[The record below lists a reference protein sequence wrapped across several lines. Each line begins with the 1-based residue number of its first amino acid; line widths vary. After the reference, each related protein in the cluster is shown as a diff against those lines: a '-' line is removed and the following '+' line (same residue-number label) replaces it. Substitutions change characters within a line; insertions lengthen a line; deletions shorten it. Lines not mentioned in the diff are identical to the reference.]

1 MCSATS
7 SPISRWRGW
16 ILVSVALSEIR
27 AIAPQRRMARGW
39 RFLRALMAKP
49 TGAAALLLVATIV
62 LVGLAAPLIAP
73 YDPTAI
79 DIAHRLQSSSV
90 AHWLGTDQLGRDVL
104 SRLIFGTRTALSAAA
119 GALGI
124 SLTLGLALGLIAG
137 YGPKALD
144 QACLLLFD
152 SVMSLPT
159 IIFALALVTLLGP
172 GVLTVVVAVVLFTT
186 PGYARVTRSQTI
198 VLKRADYVLAARAI
212 GASPLRILLL
222 HILPN
227 LIGPLVVLTC
237 MDVTTVITIE
247 SGLSFIGLGAQP
259 PTPSWGA
266 MVADGR
272 DLLRA
277 APWVSFAPGVA
288 IGIAVLGFNLVGD
301 ALREAYDPR
310 LRTER

>member
-1 MCSATS
+1 
-7 SPISRWRGW
+7 
-16 ILVSVALSEIR
+16 VSVALSEIR

-259 PTPSWGA
+259 PTPSWGSVLNDGFSFIRQA
-266 MVADGR
+266 WFLVA
-272 DLLRA
+272 A
-277 APWVSFAPGVA
+277 AGLPIVIST
-288 IGIAVLGFNLVGD
+288 IGFNFLGESIRDV
-301 ALREAYDPR
+301 LDPKQR
-310 LRTER
+310 GAA

>member
-1 MCSATS
+1 M
-7 SPISRWRGW
+7 
-16 ILVSVALSEIR
+16 
-27 AIAPQRRMARGW
+27 RGW
-39 RFLRALMAKP
+39 RFMRALVARP
-49 TGAAALLLVATIV
+49 TGAAALLCVSAIL
-62 LVGLAAPLIAP
+62 LVGLAAPLIVP

-79 DIAHRLQSSSV
+79 DVVNRLQSPSA

-104 SRLIFGTRTALSAAA
+104 SRLIFGTRTALSAAG

-124 SLTLGLALGLIAG
+124 SLCLGLTLGLIAG

-144 QACLLLFD
+144 SFFLLLFD

-198 VLKRADYVLAARAI
+198 VLKRADYVLAARAM
-212 GASPLRILLL
+212 GASPARILFL

-227 LIGPLVVLTC
+227 LFGPLVVLTC

-259 PTPSWGA
+259 PTPSWGSVLNDGFSFIRQA
-266 MVADGR
+266 WFLVA
-272 DLLRA
+272 A
-277 APWVSFAPGVA
+277 AGLPIVIST
-288 IGIAVLGFNLVGD
+288 IGFNFLGETIRDV
-301 ALREAYDPR
+301 LDPR
-310 LRTER
+310 QRGVS

>member
-1 MCSATS
+1 
-7 SPISRWRGW
+7 
-16 ILVSVALSEIR
+16 
-27 AIAPQRRMARGW
+27 MARGW

-79 DIAHRLQSSSV
+79 DIAHRLQSSSA

-259 PTPSWGA
+259 PTPSWGSVLNDGFSFIRQA
-266 MVADGR
+266 WFLVA
-272 DLLRA
+272 A
-277 APWVSFAPGVA
+277 AGLPIVIST
-288 IGIAVLGFNLVGD
+288 IGFNFLGESIRDV
-301 ALREAYDPR
+301 LDPKQR
-310 LRTER
+310 GAG